1 MTGPADPV
9 PGPFDLELGPVLR
22 LVEALAV
29 IQEHTT
35 EQVMIPDFTTVT
47 KGAAGELVRLA
58 HLLREGSAKVRWA
71 PFDLGLP
78 EAPSP
83 AGEPPRPMSVERPC
97 TVHLNGRE
105 VVLGTV
111 RYELA
116 SAQIESVMPMDG
128 GGVRV
133 RLIPGQD
140 QTATLVYESSQPN

>member
-1 MTGPADPV
+1 
-9 PGPFDLELGPVLR
+9 
-22 LVEALAV
+22 
-29 IQEHTT
+29 
-35 EQVMIPDFTTVT
+35 
-47 KGAAGELVRLA
+47 
-58 HLLREGSAKVRWA
+58 
-71 PFDLGLP
+71 
-78 EAPSP
+78 
-83 AGEPPRPMSVERPC
+83 
-97 TVHLNGRE
+97 VHLNGRE